1 MSKKVG
7 IPVMILALLAI
18 CLSVIS
24 LTTSAA
30 NTKRIEKM
38 SDADIQYVMY
48 VGTND
53 KDTDEPVCTPEEA
66 KERAADILVRHFGG
80 YTIQEAYG
88 GWEDNG
94 VRYREYSLVVYL
106 SDTDID
112 SVHAAAD
119 DFIKEFNQSTILIQS
134 NQTRTEFYS

>member
-38 SDADIQYVMY
+38 SDADSQYVMY

-66 KERAADILVRHFGG
+66 KERAAGSRP
-80 YTIQEAYG
+80 
-88 GWEDNG
+88 
-94 VRYREYSLVVYL
+94 
-106 SDTDID
+106 
-112 SVHAAAD
+112 
-119 DFIKEFNQSTILIQS
+119 
-134 NQTRTEFYS
+134 